1 MTRAQLLEQAEGLI
15 LDAEE
20 MRDRVEANE
29 PKRVYLAKAVIDD
42 AVRAY
47 VLLQTA
53 KSTSYVETEVAV
65 LYMRANLLTKA
76 LLSPVQ

>member
-53 KSTSYVETEVAV
+53 KSTSHVETEVAA
-65 LYMRANLLTKA
+65 LYLRANLLTQA